1 MRVSKKLTVLILV
14 GLLLAVGACSYPTG
28 ASGEKNTPLNYR
40 AIKIAGTPLELVLS
54 GQSLTDACIEKVKYA
69 NKEAPFIC
77 PAIIEHNTFKRG
89 YRYSWDI
96 VVYSGNGGN
105 TTFDLVAT
113 ESPDPRP
120 GYVSA
125 DKKLL
130 DLVTIQDKAVRGERR
145 ISITAN
151 FKPYETRVFKVTLE
165 IPRKAE
171 MPPKWEFR
179 IKVKNKTQGG
189 NVQIALNQRCLINIK
204 E

>member
-1 MRVSKKLTVLILV
+1 MGRKLTVLVLA
-14 GLLLAVGACSYPTG
+14 GLLLTVGACSYPTG
-28 ASGEKNTPLNYR
+28 SSGEKNNPLNYR
-40 AIKIAGTPLELVLS
+40 AIRIAGTPLELVLS
-54 GQSLTDACIEKVKYA
+54 GQSLTKACIEKVQYA

-77 PAIIEHNTFKRG
+77 PAVIEHNTFHRG
-89 YRYSWDI
+89 HRYSWDT
-96 VVYSGNGGN
+96 VVYSGNGDD
-105 TTFDLVAT
+105 TTFELVAT

-120 GYVSA
+120 GYISA
-125 DKKLL
+125 NKKLL
-130 DLVTIQDKAVRGERR
+130 ELVTIQGRATEKKKQTN
-145 ISITAN
+145 ITAN

-179 IKVKNKTQGG
+179 IRVKNKAQGG